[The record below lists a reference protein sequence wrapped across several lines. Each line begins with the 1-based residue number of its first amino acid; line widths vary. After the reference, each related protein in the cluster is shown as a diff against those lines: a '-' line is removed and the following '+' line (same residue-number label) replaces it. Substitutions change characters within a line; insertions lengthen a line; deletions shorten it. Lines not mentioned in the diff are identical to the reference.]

1 MDEWVDAVE
10 KHGKTISLSE
20 IEIDEDLLNAVQKQ
34 QLQHKDLDSWII
46 RKEDVQ
52 EFYEWMP
59 VHVHMPGNEIRIYC
73 VNVWKSSSKF
83 KTFICVRALG
93 MDAVEVDERPDIKQ
107 DWIIEQ
113 LNGEVNVYS

>member
-73 VNVWKSSSKF
+73 ILDSDYHTLAEIQFRLEEARKHQ
-83 KTFICVRALG
+83 
-93 MDAVEVDERPDIKQ
+93 VELHIWQKKE
-107 DWIIEQ
+107 IENY
-113 LNGEVNVYS
+113 LLIP